1 MPVCTS
7 CKKTTRYKSRY
18 GILCKDCSNAASELN
33 NDDESDLSHNELL
46 VNKDKQLS
54 ELTVGDLL
62 KVINEAISPINK
74 KLEGIEFNLNNIR
87 ADVKNNETEIK
98 QLKNVIIE
106 QQKAIDSFHRDKRDK
121 NLILSG
127 VKYQHGEILV
137 NKISFIFAKMSLNY
151 DIQQKIE
158 DIYRLGSKPDD
169 TENDYRQIM
178 IKFKTNKDK
187 YEILRCSKLL
197 KNWRDDKDTSL
208 GTRNIYI
215 NPDESPMTRKENA
228 RLRKER
234 DRLRNLDENAGK
246 KIVIHKG
253 KLKVDNIVHDELN
266 IENQLFDGKNF

>member
-1 MPVCTS
+1 
-7 CKKTTRYKSRY
+7 
-18 GILCKDCSNAASELN
+18 
-33 NDDESDLSHNELL
+33 
-46 VNKDKQLS
+46 
-54 ELTVGDLL
+54 
-62 KVINEAISPINK
+62 
-74 KLEGIEFNLNNIR
+74 
-87 ADVKNNETEIK
+87 
-98 QLKNVIIE
+98 
-106 QQKAIDSFHRDKRDK
+106 
-121 NLILSG
+121 
-127 VKYQHGEILV
+127 
-137 NKISFIFAKMSLNY
+137 MSLNY